1 MTIFEKNE
9 KMAFESLGLLGLFL
23 TTFLS
28 ATILPFSSEAILLFF
43 LAKDVNPLLC
53 LTIATLGN
61 SMGGLTNYFL
71 GRLGNPLW
79 LKYVGVKQE
88 KIIKHEKWV
97 IQYGSFLA
105 FFSWLPFVGDPLLVV
120 LGSFRSKIIPTIS
133 WMVVGKL
140 LRYFVLFL
148 VYYYW

>member
-1 MTIFEKNE
+1 MTIFEKNV
-9 KMAFESLGLLGLFL
+9 KMALESLGLLGLFL

-43 LAKDVNPLLC
+43 LSKDVNPIVC

-61 SMGGLTNYFL
+61 SLGGLTNYFL

-79 LKYVGVKQE
+79 LKYIGVKQE
-88 KIIKHEKWV
+88 KILKREKWV
-97 IQYGSFLA
+97 VQYGSFLA

-120 LGSFRSKIIPTIS
+120 LGSFRSKPIPTII
-133 WMVVGKL
+133 WMVFGKS

-148 VYYYW
+148 VYYFW